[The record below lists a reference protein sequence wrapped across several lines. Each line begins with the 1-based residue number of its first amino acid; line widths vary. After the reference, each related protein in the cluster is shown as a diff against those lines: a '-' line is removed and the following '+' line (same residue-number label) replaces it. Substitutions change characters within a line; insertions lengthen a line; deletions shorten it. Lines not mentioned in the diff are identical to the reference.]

1 MSDRLAE
8 LEREIADVNHH
19 LEGLQR
25 DWTRIPWVG
34 LLALLAVPA
43 GYLFG
48 LLAIVLV
55 VSVTV
60 IIAIVTM
67 YIIMDHRRTYLER
80 LDDLEAEQRRLGPR

>member
-1 MSDRLAE
+1 MSDRAVE
-8 LEREIADVNHH
+8 LEREIAEVQQH

-67 YIIMDHRRTYLER
+67 YIIMGHRRTYLER
-80 LDDLEAEQRRLGPR
+80 LDDLEAEQRRLGTR